1 VAGSSPVGSTTVSFF
16 TRIGKFKSMRKYS
29 FLLLALVFIPISFAF
44 AHPGN
49 TDSSGCHTCRT
60 NCSSWGLSTG
70 EYHCHNAKTTPQPVK
85 PVKSTY
91 GANGTGY
98 TTPAP
103 EYKQPEVTKITPIN
117 TVVKTATVVTPSV
130 AQVKATS
137 SSPVKTTPVVPAVK
151 VEEENASW
159 FIRFLNWFR

>member
-1 VAGSSPVGSTTVSFF
+1 
-16 TRIGKFKSMRKYS
+16 MRKYL

-98 TTPAP
+98 TTLAP
-103 EYKQPEVTKITPIN
+103 EYKQPAVIRPVPAKTQAKATTSIPTKNTPIITPI
-117 TVVKTATVVTPSV
+117 
-130 AQVKATS
+130 
-137 SSPVKTTPVVPAVK
+137 K
-151 VEEENASW
+151 VEEKKVSW
-159 FIRFLNWFR
+159 FNRFINWFE